1 MLNMFLAVNWNSKD
15 AIKFEKKAIRKN
27 RNLQKTSPKQANFN
41 LNKLK
46 TSKFQFKKA
55 QKTSNPQV
63 SKKTHNFTKKQ
74 AQIHGKTTTLATLN
88 P

>member
-15 AIKFEKKAIRKN
+15 AIKFEKKSN
-27 RNLQKTSPKQANFN
+27 PQKQKSAKDKP
-41 LNKLK
+41 K
-46 TSKFQFKKA
+46 TSKFQFKQA